1 MSLIS
6 HGRLGL
12 VIIAIFL
19 ASAPLAADEVPVQA
33 SEGDRLVAQIELNA
47 ELVGPLTGRP
57 TIDPSI
63 LEVIREVPRRA
74 FVTEEAAPYAYLD
87 LPLPAAFGL
96 RESQPFLVALMSDL
110 ADIDAADEVLILGVG
125 GGYHAAVASRLA
137 ARVSV
142 VDLDPAAAAAAAD
155 RLARLGYDN
164 VEVRSADPYDG
175 WPEAGRRFDA
185 IIVRLAI
192 DRVPRALLR
201 QMAEG
206 SRLVAPQGRA
216 EDEQTLMLVTRQ
228 RNGTFR
234 RKAILPVRFMR
245 LPGGERI

>member
-1 MSLIS
+1 MGLIS
-6 HGRLGL
+6 CGRLGQMI
-12 VIIAIFL
+12 VAILL
-19 ASAPLAADEVPVQA
+19 ASAPLAADEAPVQG
-33 SEGDRLVAQIELNA
+33 SPGDRLVAQIELNA
-47 ELVGPLTGRP
+47 ELMGPLTGHP

-63 LEVIREVPRRA
+63 LEVIREVPRRV
-74 FVTEEAAPYAYLD
+74 FVTEEAAPYAHLD
-87 LPLPAAFGL
+87 LPLPADLGL

-110 ADIDAADEVLILGVG
+110 ADIDETDEVLVLGVG

-155 RLARLGYDN
+155 RLVRLGYDN

-201 QMAEG
+201 QMADG
-206 SRLVAPQGRA
+206 GRLVAPVGRA

-228 RNGTFR
+228 KSGTFGHE
-234 RKAILPVRFMR
+234 AILPVRFMR